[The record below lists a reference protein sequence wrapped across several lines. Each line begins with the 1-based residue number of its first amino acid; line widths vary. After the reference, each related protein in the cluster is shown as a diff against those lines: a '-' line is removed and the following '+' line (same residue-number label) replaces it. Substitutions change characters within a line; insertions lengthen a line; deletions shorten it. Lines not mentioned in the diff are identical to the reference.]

1 MQIIMINSWNNIK
14 KIPVWRLWR
23 AIKLTEIGEEC
34 TLPLERNQQHWM
46 RFALGQL
53 FKWGLFPVLT
63 ALATRAQARGI
74 PYAGLRNQRMKW
86 RLLQLTSPVSL
97 VGSWITHLY
106 ERVQASQVAL
116 LIKNLPANSG
126 DARDDTGLIPGP
138 GRSPGGGH
146 GNLLQYSCLENPM
159 NSGAWLLR
167 STGSQRVGHD
177 LACKHR
183 RQSTL
188 NHRGYYWATNRNE
201 HTF

>member
-1 MQIIMINSWNNIK
+1 MKALESNKTDRNRRGVHPPIRK
-14 KIPVWRLWR
+14 KPTALDEICPWTAFQVR
-23 AIKLTEIGEEC
+23 AIPCPDSTG
-34 TLPLERNQQHWM
+34 N
-46 RFALGQL
+46 G
-53 FKWGLFPVLT
+53 
-63 ALATRAQARGI
+63 AQAQGI

-97 VGSWITHLY
+97 VGSWITPLY

-126 DARDDTGLIPGP
+126 DARDDMGLIPGP

-188 NHRGYYWATNRNE
+188 NHRGYYWASNRNE